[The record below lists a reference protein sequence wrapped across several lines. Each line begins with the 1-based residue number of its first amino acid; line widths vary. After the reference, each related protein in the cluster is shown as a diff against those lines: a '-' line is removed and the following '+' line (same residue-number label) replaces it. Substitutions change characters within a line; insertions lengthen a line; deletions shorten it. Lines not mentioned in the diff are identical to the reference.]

1 MVELT
6 RSNDPVFLSWLIA
19 HLSGDGIE
27 AIVLDMHASVMEGS
41 ISAIQRRVMV
51 LDEDLT
57 AANVILA
64 EAESMATEPGEPE
77 TYDAV

>member
-27 AIVLDMHASVMEGS
+27 AIVLDSHASVMEGS

-51 LDEDLT
+51 LEEDLT
-57 AANVILA
+57 EANIILA
-64 EAESMATEPGEPE
+64 EAEEMASGSVEPE
-77 TYDAV
+77 AYETV